1 MRNSGVTARG
11 NRTSTVLGR
20 RLGGELQRLRLDAG
34 MTQQQAAGY
43 LSATATK
50 VVKMESGWVPIRD
63 PDIRALCQ
71 LYGVTEDQVV
81 DGLLDIAKTDRER
94 RKVKGWWDD
103 GLVPGAVDYIAM
115 EDGALRNRQWQVALI
130 PGLFQTAEYIRAMC
144 VADLPWD
151 DIDQLEAVVESRARR
166 QRRLHG
172 DNPLLM
178 HAVIWEAALRQLMG
192 GPDVMRRQLDYLCEL
207 SDFPNIH
214 IQVLPF
220 RAGGHSGVGGPFNIL
235 SFGEDKAIDVVHMDA
250 SRSEIWIED
259 AERSAV
265 FIGMFN
271 SLVTSS
277 LSPHDSVQLMQ
288 SIAKGMRE

>member
-1 MRNSGVTARG
+1 MRNSGAAPRG
-11 NRTSTVLGR
+11 SRTSTVLGR
-20 RLGGELQRLRLDAG
+20 RLGGELQRLRLGAG
-34 MTQQQAAGY
+34 MTQQEAAEY

-50 VVKMESGWVPIRD
+50 VVKMESGWVPVRD

-71 LYGVTEDQVV
+71 LYGMTDDQVII
-81 DGLLDIAKTDRER
+81 GLLDLAKTDRER
-94 RKVKGWWDD
+94 RKVKGWWDN
-103 GLVPGAVDYIAM
+103 GLVPGGVDYIAM

-130 PGLFQTAEYIRAMC
+130 PGLFQTADYVRAMA
-144 VADLPWD
+144 VADMPWD
-151 DIDQLEAVVESRARR
+151 DIEQLEAVVETRARR

-178 HAVIWEAALRQLMG
+178 HAVIWEAALRQLIG
-192 GPDVMRRQLDYLCEL
+192 GPDVMRRQLNHLCEL
-207 SDFPNIH
+207 SELPNIH

-235 SFGEDKAIDVVHMDA
+235 SFGEERAVDVVHMDA

-259 AERSAV
+259 AERSTV

-271 SLVTSS
+271 SLVKSS
-277 LSPHDSVQLMQ
+277 LSPHDSHQFMQ
-288 SIAKGMRE
+288 SIAKGMSE